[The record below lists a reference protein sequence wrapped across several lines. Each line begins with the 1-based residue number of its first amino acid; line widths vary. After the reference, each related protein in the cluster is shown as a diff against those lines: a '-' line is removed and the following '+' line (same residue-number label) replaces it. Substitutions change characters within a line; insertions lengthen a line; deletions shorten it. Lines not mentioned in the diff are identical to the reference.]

1 MKKRVVAI
9 LCILAIAVSFFT
21 VAATA
26 TTDNSELYK
35 VGYAKRSINP
45 IKDTSGK
52 FADVNP
58 EDGTFFEIPLSGG
71 IVNTGYGLIDDN
83 GDGTVDKN
91 DGVFVTCT
99 SVTDQ
104 FGKTI
109 LYITMDVIG
118 PLASFVGEVKT
129 KIISALDNKLAA
141 NQILIS
147 GSHTH
152 TGPNVYSMV
161 SAKDNADYQAYV
173 AYIKDQIVAAA
184 EDAFSEQQPAVMS
197 KGSINTYSATGY
209 ELNYVRHYKVGY
221 SDDIYGDNFGGR
233 VPTSW
238 LQASH
243 IADSNDDMQLLQFT
257 PENPAYEPIVLIN
270 WNAHPSL
277 VAGEGNEVVSG
288 DYVNA
293 LRYKLERENYRAAV
307 FLGASGNINPQ
318 SKITAKNKWQN
329 DTKYYFD
336 TNEKSNRYGYLLA
349 DVALKCLVGEEGSL
363 VECDPGAILTK
374 QVTYKAAR
382 QIDSDGLRAAAEACE
397 KAGANSFPYTYNGYT
412 LNSWHHYNAVKN
424 TRGNWT
430 AGSTYPME
438 LNAIALG
445 KDVAFVTAPAELFD
459 RYSSTATLNKIKND
473 NDWDD
478 LLDTNLLGAASYG
491 TPFVLGYTNAYNSY
505 IPNTLAYKYNEDSS
519 TYGAGS
525 YEANISY
532 VAEGEGEKIIAQY
545 AEMLE
550 EVMNPREA
558 RCEYCDKMQA
568 WQPLT
573 QENYA
578 STALTG
584 HYYLAE
590 SVSNVTKKE
599 LASNATVC
607 LDLNG
612 NTIQSKGRAFLLSNN
627 MSATLNIQ
635 DSSANKNGAVQGSS
649 DSSNPDGGTI
659 RVGTTCAVNL
669 FSGTLKYA
677 DSNTST
683 NRGGIITCAGEFNMS
698 GGRIEGVELSTS
710 NAQATKPGCGGSVFL
725 YGTFNMSG
733 GTITAGSSYAGTGDS
748 VYVYSGGSF
757 NMSGGTVTK
766 GATDCVY
773 FGNHTNIA
781 MKLSRNANVDE
792 IYFAGDPANTLTI
805 QGAYTGAAALKFGTT
820 VSEGSVIGTS
830 DSAVLTN
837 ATLTCV
843 NNDALYVLADNT
855 SNVLK
860 LTSVSESA
868 VALLDGN
875 QYETLDAAIEA
886 YSDTSVAIKLLK
898 DVQNV
903 SPANM
908 EAEVYLDLN
917 GNDINGITLPVN
929 GTLYCM
935 DSQTDDYS
943 SPNSDSY
950 GKITGITTGLVRA
963 VPAGSVVSADKGNT
977 DCHAGYLM
985 ITAERDTGVSF
996 HRVNLQLHTVSL
1008 HIGKTGIQYK
1018 SQFAGDEV
1026 VAANVAD
1033 YGVAVSTLAVPDAN
1047 NLDSKCGY
1055 TALMAQ
1061 NGSFKIGAAGNAGT
1075 STVLTNIMKPTQGYQ
1090 TNNANA
1096 NTAVNGRAYIK
1107 LKDGQGYIFGGNE
1120 KWSLKDVVQAVNEYW
1135 DDLGLTGTD
1144 TETLLVNMYKTYTSV
1159 MGGWNLDKIK
1169 EAAASENDGVLKIL
1183 AIGNSY
1189 SEDSMRL
1196 LCEVYA
1202 EENPGKQIVL
1212 GRLYKGGAALDY
1224 HVDQLE
1230 RNNGGYYYYKIKT
1243 GSQAWE
1249 SYIGEL
1255 DGETIVNGKTIFSAL
1270 KEENW
1275 DVVVLQQAS
1284 AKSFLPQT
1292 YNEDIS
1298 TIRRYV
1304 SNILGYTP
1312 EFAWNMTW
1320 SYASYYTGS
1329 TTFKNTYGS
1338 DPLSMYE
1345 DIASAV
1351 QTKIANG
1358 TNGEFEYLMPVGTA
1372 IQNARENN
1380 NITDELSCDG
1390 THLSELGRLIAAYTW
1405 YCELEGITE
1414 LNGLELTTIPRSLTY
1429 SGTSAL
1435 DLSAYEQ
1442 IIIDAVNAAMQTKF
1456 AVSTN

>member
-1 MKKRVVAI
+1 MKKRVLAI
-9 LCILAIAVSFFT
+9 LCMLAIVVSVFA

-35 VGYAKRSINP
+35 VGYAKKSINP
-45 IKDTSGK
+45 IKDTSGN

-58 EDGTFFEIPLSGG
+58 NEGSFVTIPLSGG
-71 IVNTGYGLIDDN
+71 IVNTGAALTDDN
-83 GDGTVDKN
+83 GDGKTDKN

-99 SVTDQ
+99 SVTDAY
-104 FGKTI
+104 GVTI
-109 LYITMDVIG
+109 LYITMDTIG
-118 PLASFVGEVKT
+118 AYKEFVDDVKVE
-129 KIISALDNKLAA
+129 IVSALNSKVSAD
-141 NQILIS
+141 QILIS
-147 GSHTH
+147 GTHSH
-152 TGPNVYSMV
+152 TGPNIWSMYE
-161 SAKDNADYQAYV
+161 DTNYQAYI
-173 AYIKDQIVAAA
+173 AYIKAQVVAAA
-184 EDAFSEQQPAVMS
+184 EAAFSEQQPATMS
-197 KGSINTYSATGY
+197 KGSIDTYTATGY
-209 ELNYVRHYKVGY
+209 ELNYVRHYKNNY
-221 SDDIYGDNFGGR
+221 SGAIAGDNFGGD
-233 VPTSW
+233 VNTSY
-238 LQASH
+238 LVTSH

-257 PENPAYEPIVLIN
+257 PENTAYEPIVLIN

-293 LRYKLERENYRAAV
+293 LRYKLEKANYRAAV

-318 SKITAKNKWQN
+318 SRITAKNLWPN
-329 DTKYYFD
+329 DTTYSFTSNK
-336 TNEKSNRYGYLLA
+336 KSNLYGYLLA
-349 DVALKCLVGEEGSL
+349 DVALMCLGGEKGSL
-363 VECDPGAILTK
+363 RECDTGAILTK
-374 QVTYKAAR
+374 QVTYQAAR
-382 QIDSDGLRAAAEACE
+382 QIDSDGLRAAADACAA
-397 KAGANSFPYTYNGYT
+397 AGANSFPYTYNGYT
-412 LNSWHHYNAVKN
+412 LNSWYHYNAVKN
-424 TRGNWT
+424 TRGSWT

-445 KDVAFVTAPAELFD
+445 KEVAFVTAPGELFD
-459 RYSSTATLNKIKND
+459 RYSATATLDTVNED

-478 LLDTNLLGAASYG
+478 LLDTNLLGAESYG
-491 TPFVLGYTNAYNSY
+491 TPFVLGYTNANNSY
-505 IPNTLAYKYNEDSS
+505 IPNTLAYNYNEGSS

-532 VAEGEGEKIIAQY
+532 VAEGEGEKIIAKY
-545 AEMLE
+545 ADMLK
-550 EVMNPREA
+550 EVIEPRKAE
-558 RCEYCDKMQA
+558 CEHCDSVQI

-573 QENYA
+573 QANYA
-578 STALTG
+578 STALNG
-584 HYYLAE
+584 HYYLTE
-590 SVSNVTKKE
+590 SISDVATKD
-599 LASNATVC
+599 LADGATAC
-607 LDLNG
+607 LDLNSE
-612 NTIQSKGRAFLLSNN
+612 TITGKGRAFNLNAGTLS
-627 MSATLNIQ
+627 IQ
-635 DSSANKNGAVQGSS
+635 DSGTGGAVKAVST
-649 DSSNPDGGTI
+649 SSNANGGVI
-659 RVGTTCAVNL
+659 VVGASATVNL
-669 FSGTLKYA
+669 YSGTLAYSGA
-677 DSNTST
+677 NTTT
-683 NRGGIITCAGEFNMS
+683 NRGGIVTCNGTFNMH
-698 GGRIEGVELSTS
+698 GGTINGIALVDSTAS
-710 NAQATKPGCGGSVFL
+710 MSAKGCGGSVFI
-725 YGTFNMSG
+725 YSTGTFDMSG
-733 GTITAGSSYAGTGDS
+733 GNITAGTAVSGNDYTGAGDC
-748 VYVYSGGSF
+748 VYVYSSSSSYG
-757 NMSGGTVTK
+757 K
-766 GATDCVY
+766 
-773 FGNHTNIA
+773 I
-781 MKLSRNANVDE
+781 KLSGNASVEE
-792 IYFAGDPANTLTI
+792 IYFAGDPANNLTI
-805 QGAYTGAAALKFGTT
+805 QGAYTGAAALKFGTD
-820 VSEGSVIGTS
+820 VSDGSVIGTS

-843 NNDALYVLADNT
+843 DNDALYVLVDNT
-855 SNVLK
+855 SNKLK
-860 LTSVSESA
+860 LTSVREST
-868 VALLDGN
+868 VAMVDGE
-875 QYETLDAAIEA
+875 QYESLADAIEA

-903 SPANM
+903 SPETMA
-908 EAEVYLDLN
+908 AKVYLDLN
-917 GNDINGITLPVN
+917 GNDINGIDLPAN

-943 SPNSDSY
+943 SPDSDSY
-950 GKITGITTGLVRA
+950 GKITGSTGLVRA
-963 VPAGSVVSADKGNT
+963 VPAGSAVSADLG
-977 DCHAGYLM
+977 DQDYRAGYLM
-985 ITAERDTGVSF
+985 ITAEGDTGVSF

-1061 NGSFKIGAAGNAGT
+1061 NGSFNEGAAGNAGT

-1120 KWSLKDVVQAVNEYW
+1120 EWSLKDVVQAVNEYW
-1135 DDLGLTGTD
+1135 DDLDLTGTD

-1159 MGGWNLDKIK
+1159 MGSWNLDKIK

-1243 GSQAWE
+1243 GSQVWE
-1249 SYIGEL
+1249 NYIGEL

-1292 YNEDIS
+1292 YNEDIA

-1338 DPLSMYE
+1338 DPSSMYE

-1372 IQNARENN
+1372 IQYARENN
-1380 NITDELSCDG
+1380 DTITDELSRDG

-1414 LNGLELTTIPRSLTY
+1414 LTGLKLTTIPQSLTY

-1435 DLSAYEQ
+1435 DLSDYEQ
-1442 IIIDAVNAAMQTKF
+1442 IIIDAVNAAMQNKF